1 MGLILDTSVIVA
13 DERGRFSLAALFRAR
28 AEEGFFISSI
38 TVSELLHGVE
48 RANTAER
55 REKRSLYVEGLL
67 QKFSIIEFDLMV
79 ARRHARIW
87 AELEVSR
94 KMIGP
99 HDLIIAAT
107 ALEHGHSLAT
117 LNQAEFA
124 HVPQLVLEEVAPF
137 AVTKP

>member
-13 DERGRFSLAALFRAR
+13 DERGRFSLAALFSAR
-28 AEEGFFISSI
+28 AGEKFFISSI
-38 TVSELLHGVE
+38 TASELLHGVE

-55 REKRSLYVEGLL
+55 REKRSSYVEGVL
-67 QKFSIIEFDLMV
+67 QRFPIIEFELSV

-107 ALEHGHSLAT
+107 ALEHGHTLAT
-117 LNQAEFA
+117 LNQSEFS
-124 HVPQLVLEEVAPF
+124 HVPQLLLEDVAPF
-137 AVTKP
+137 ALAKP

>member
-13 DERGRFSLAALFRAR
+13 DERGRFSLAALFGAR
-28 AEEGFFISSI
+28 PGEDFFIAAI
-38 TVSELLHGVE
+38 TASELLHGVE

-55 REKRSLYVEGLL
+55 REKRSIYVEGVL
-67 QKFSIIEFDLMV
+67 QRLPIIEFELTV
-79 ARRHARIW
+79 ARRHAQIW

-117 LNQAEFA
+117 LNQSEFS
-124 HVPQLVLEEVAPF
+124 HVQQLVLEDVAPF
-137 AVTKP
+137 AVTKS

>member
-13 DERGRFSLAALFRAR
+13 DERGRFSLAALFGAR
-28 AEEGFFISSI
+28 PGEDFFIAAI
-38 TVSELLHGVE
+38 TASELLHGVE

-55 REKRSLYVEGLL
+55 REKRSIYVEGVL
-67 QKFSIIEFDLMV
+67 QRLPIIEFELTV
-79 ARRHARIW
+79 ARRHAQIW
-87 AELEVSR
+87 AELEISR

-117 LNQAEFA
+117 LNQSEFS
-124 HVPQLVLEEVAPF
+124 HVPQLVLEDVAPF
-137 AVTKP
+137 AVTKF

>member
-28 AEEGFFISSI
+28 PGEEFFISSI

-48 RANTAER
+48 RANTTER
-55 REKRSLYVEGLL
+55 REKRSIYVEGLL
-67 QKFSIIEFDLMV
+67 KMLPAIEFDLRV
-79 ARRHARIW
+79 ARKHAQIW

-107 ALEHGHSLAT
+107 ALEHGHSVAT
-117 LNQAEFA
+117 LNQSEFS
-124 HVPQLVLEEVAPF
+124 HVSLLALEDVSPFVVAKF
-137 AVTKP
+137 

>member
-13 DERGRFSLAALFRAR
+13 DERGRFSLAALFGSRPG
-28 AEEGFFISSI
+28 EDFFIAAI
-38 TVSELLHGVE
+38 TASELLHGVE
-48 RANTAER
+48 RAHTAER
-55 REKRSLYVEGLL
+55 RDKRSIYVEGVL
-67 QKFSIIEFDLMV
+67 QRLPIIEFELTV
-79 ARRHARIW
+79 ARRHAQIW

-117 LNQAEFA
+117 LNHSEFS
-124 HVPQLVLEEVAPF
+124 HVPQLVLEDVARF

>member
-1 MGLILDTSVIVA
+1 MGLILDTSVIIA

-28 AEEGFFISSI
+28 AGVEFFISSI
-38 TVSELLHGVE
+38 TASELLHGVE

-55 REKRSLYVEGLL
+55 REKRSAYVEGLL
-67 QKFSIIEFDLMV
+67 QRLPAIEFELKV

-107 ALEHGHSLAT
+107 ALEHGHSLVT
-117 LNQAEFA
+117 LNQSEFS
-124 HVPQLVLEEVAPF
+124 HVPQLVLEDVSPF
-137 AVTKP
+137 IVEKS